1 MDANDAIIII
11 ISLNKEI
18 CQILRLGL
26 LYRNRFHFHVGL
38 LGDRILR
45 LLVASGFLLQNTH
58 VLQLKI
64 RLRVTQS
71 LCVKKVHDMLLFLSD
86 NSRFLLSN
94 DLF

>member
-1 MDANDAIIII
+1 MDGIIITI

-18 CQILRLGL
+18 CQVLRLGL
-26 LYRNRFHFHVGL
+26 PQLRFNCHV

-64 RLRVTQS
+64 RLRVFQS
-71 LCVKKVHDMLLFLSD
+71 LCVGPNVKKVHAMLLFLSD
-86 NSRFLLSN
+86 NLRVLLGN

>member
-1 MDANDAIIII
+1 M
-11 ISLNKEI
+11 
-18 CQILRLGL
+18 
-26 LYRNRFHFHVGL
+26 YV

-64 RLRVTQS
+64 RLRVFQS

-86 NSRFLLSN
+86 NLRVLLSN